1 VLTSE
6 SEAGLRNRLLG
17 KRAARIVLQ
26 TLGGVALLFT
36 ARGCVT
42 HMPPASSASAAAVT
56 IKRPVQVGTAS
67 WYGPRFQGKKTANGE
82 TFNMHSMTAAHR
94 TLPLGTRVRVTNLRT
109 GKQVKV
115 RINDRGPYAK
125 GRKIDLSRA
134 AARKLGIVKKGV
146 AKVKIAIVPTPT
158 RTASGH

>member
-1 VLTSE
+1 
-6 SEAGLRNRLLG
+6 
-17 KRAARIVLQ
+17 
-26 TLGGVALLFT
+26 
-36 ARGCVT
+36 
-42 HMPPASSASAAAVT
+42 MPPASSASAAAVT